1 LKKQTLF
8 WRLNSQI
15 QASTLRVIGP
25 DGAQLGIISREEA
38 LKKAKEAGLDLVEI
52 TSKVSPPVVKIV
64 NFALFRY
71 AEEKKLRAQKK
82 KAKAIDV
89 KEVRFSPFIAEGDY
103 ATRLGRVKEF
113 LNDGCKVRAVVVFK
127 GRQMNSRQF
136 GYELLRR
143 VTKELGDRISIDM
156 EPKFLG
162 RHLAMVISP
171 LKKAKVEIKE
181 NEKIKN
187 QEINNQEI

>member
-1 LKKQTLF
+1 MKKQTLF

-64 NFALFRY
+64 NFGKFRY

-103 ATRLGRVKEF
+103 ATRLGRVKEI